1 MGLISESITRKTEVA
16 SILDRPIRLDQGPLA
31 DGEPAAARY
40 ILPQSRTTLG
50 ERFLLLIA
58 MLTLP
63 LENYVPTVAGMT
75 ISFIMFALLAA
86 YVIVNRS
93 RTLGG
98 IWYHPVFIAAYAFI
112 GVSALLEFSSPL
124 SRYEDIIRFAQLI
137 GGAVCV
143 AVLCRDRSA
152 LTVGLYGYIATA
164 LWVSVVLFSIG
175 YGTLQGMEGDDFDES
190 SKLRNQAYGEK
201 PLGANV
207 NGLSF
212 LCAQGAIVA
221 FALSLSDR
229 VKYLRVPLLGVGAFC
244 LIASFL
250 PMSRGIAVVSLTCFA
265 TIFYAQGFRYGK
277 ALVLAAF
284 LGMSVYMVVPD
295 AIWGRMVFSTE
306 VKSGKMESRA
316 QLYTTALD
324 RLPEY
329 IMTGVGAGNYFGRW
343 GIEKGFGRYHNGVT
357 IAHGVH
363 NSFLAI
369 AIYWG
374 VLGLSLFLWIIW
386 QVYRLVPLR
395 CGRDELSLALL
406 GILVSI
412 GLYLFQI
419 HGFYD
424 KPFAF
429 AVGMMVGARQWIWP
443 TGVVSDVMGTNVP
456 RRL

>member
-1 MGLISESITRKTEVA
+1 
-16 SILDRPIRLDQGPLA
+16 LDQGPLA

-63 LENYVPTVAGMT
+63 LENYFPTVAGMT
-75 ISFIMFALLAA
+75 ISFLMFAMLAA
-86 YVIVNRS
+86 YIIVNRP
-93 RTLGG
+93 RVLGK

-112 GVSALLEFSSPL
+112 GVCALLEFSSPL
-124 SRYEDIIRFAQLI
+124 SRYGDIIRFAQLI

-143 AVLCRDRSA
+143 AVICRDRSA
-152 LTVGLYGYIATA
+152 LAAGLSGYIATA
-164 LWVSVVLFSIG
+164 LWVSIVLFSIG
-175 YGTLQGMEGDDFDES
+175 YGTLQGMEADDFDQS
-190 SKLRNQAYGEK
+190 SKLRNQAYGDK
-201 PLGANV
+201 PLGANI
-207 NGLSF
+207 NGLAF

-229 VKYLRVPLLGVGAFC
+229 LKYLRIPLLGIGAFC

-250 PMSRGIAVVSLTCFA
+250 PMSRGVAVVSLACFA
-265 TIFYAQGFRYGK
+265 TIFYAQGYRYGK
-277 ALVLAAF
+277 ALFLAVIF
-284 LGMSVYMVVPD
+284 GMAVYMVVPD

-329 IMTGVGAGNYFGRW
+329 IVAGVGVGNYYGKW
-343 GIEKGFGRYHNGVT
+343 GVEKGFARSKDGIVF
-357 IAHGVH
+357 AHGVH

-374 VLGLSLFLWIIW
+374 ALGLLMFLWIIW
-386 QVYRLVPLR
+386 EVYRSVPSR

-406 GILVSI
+406 GTLVSI

-429 AVGMMVGARQWIWP
+429 AVGMAVGARQWIWP
-443 TGVVSDVMGTNVP
+443 SGVVSEVMGANVP